1 MKDLKLKIKRFIYR
15 TCVALLRLYWGAVG
29 RKASVFGQS
38 INLLPKT
45 VFPSFW
51 NLRLPTGDAHSQ
63 IVRYGDFVQMH
74 SMVTYVAQLKHPAVI
89 IDVGAH
95 HGAYAIV
102 LGKILQ
108 KMGVGG
114 KIIAVE
120 PNPHSFS
127 VLEKNVRL
135 NGLEDTVYC
144 ERVAVSDQAGTMNIS
159 INDVQSRIS
168 NQATSG
174 SVPADV
180 VTLSMLMEKYKIDH
194 VDVLQ
199 IDVEGAELLVLK
211 GFPWE
216 TKKVGKIYCE
226 LHPYAWPDFGY
237 GGSEFRNYL
246 IDRNFRCFDMYLH
259 EHFDFTDTGYIGPT
273 LFVSRD
279 VALHQMQCSI
289 N

>member
-120 PNPHSFS
+120 PNPLSFA
-127 VLEKNVRL
+127 VLEKNVSL
-135 NGLEDTVYC
+135 NGLEDMVYC

-159 INDVQSRIS
+159 INDVQSGIS
-168 NQATSG
+168 DQATSG
-174 SVPADV
+174 SVPVDV
-180 VTLSMLMEKYKIDH
+180 VTLSMLVQKYKIDH

-199 IDVEGAELLVLK
+199 IDVEGAEIPVLK
-211 GFPWE
+211 GFPWG
-216 TKKVGKIYCE
+216 KCGIGKIYCE
-226 LHPYAWPDFGY
+226 LHPYAW
-237 GGSEFRNYL
+237 SEFKYSGQDVEHFLKQHNL
-246 IDRNFRCFDMYLH
+246 RCFDMYFK
-259 EHFDFTDTGYIGPT
+259 EHKEFNDPAYIGPT
-273 LFVSRD
+273 L
-279 VALHQMQCSI
+279 LM
-289 N
+289 